1 MKLYAVYFDYE
12 GDETNPFS
20 YFIGCKTDKSLETP
34 KELEDLVIPSQ
45 DYTRFSA
52 KGGMTGCITDA
63 WKQIWNSGLNRKF
76 GFDFEVYDERSQ
88 DWSERRSRYL
98 YFNETIEGHDF
109 PCVHCDLK
117 WLGIDTRSL
126 STPRTPVERIHPGE
140 KGTTCYISSGRVP
153 SDNHVLYIS
162 NDHSSHNNDQV

>member
-1 MKLYAVYFDYE
+1 MTEKKDDFKLVGLKLIGKTTNQNNQSAKDCGTLWQKFERDKIFELIPNKLSNEVYAVYFDYE

-88 DWSERRSRYL
+88 DWSNAEVD
-98 YFNETIEGHDF
+98 I
-109 PCVHCDLK
+109 
-117 WLGIDTRSL
+117 
-126 STPRTPVERIHPGE
+126 
-140 KGTTCYISSGRVP
+140 YISTR
-153 SDNHVLYIS
+153 L
-162 NDHSSHNNDQV
+162 

>member
-1 MKLYAVYFDYE
+1 MTEKKDDFKLVGLKLIGKTTNQNNQSAKDCGTLWQKFERDKIFELIPNKLSNEVYAVYFDYE

-20 YFIGCKTDKSLETP
+20 YFIGCKADKSSETP

-88 DWSERRSRYL
+88 DWSNAEVD
-98 YFNETIEGHDF
+98 I
-109 PCVHCDLK
+109 
-117 WLGIDTRSL
+117 
-126 STPRTPVERIHPGE
+126 
-140 KGTTCYISSGRVP
+140 YISTRV
-153 SDNHVLYIS
+153 
-162 NDHSSHNNDQV
+162 